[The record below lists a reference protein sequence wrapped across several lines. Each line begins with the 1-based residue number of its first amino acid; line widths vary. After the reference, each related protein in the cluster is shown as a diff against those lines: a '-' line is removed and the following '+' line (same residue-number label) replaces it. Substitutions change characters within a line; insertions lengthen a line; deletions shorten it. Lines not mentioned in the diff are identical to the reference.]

1 MLHIY
6 DAPTMDAALASDI
19 DPQLLAL
26 LSARKAAWHH
36 LIDDTE
42 FFIVQPGD
50 TEADII
56 LHLGQSPLVEPMDGI
71 RFGDDGFHPHW
82 AWLSDHGGWFEMIL
96 TYGSTFA
103 NVLFIQDAEGVEPE
117 LLAMC
122 RCHAGDSA

>member
-1 MLHIY
+1 MKGTRHLLLVVAWWMVLQGVSAIQIQGQSNV
-6 DAPTMDAALASDI
+6 ACAADVI
-19 DPQLLAL
+19 
-26 LSARKAAWHH
+26 
-36 LIDDTE
+36 I
-42 FFIVQPGD
+42 QPGD

-56 LHLGQSPLVEPMDGI
+56 LHLGQSPLVEPIDGA
-71 RFGDDGFHPHW
+71 RFGTPGFHPHW

-103 NVLFIQDAEGVEPE
+103 NVLFIEDAEGVEPE